1 MSRRIFPRR
10 PYQHAQTA
18 NRVHVLHALRTGVT
32 IDLPVPIEM
41 IIERTY
47 GLEILWDD
55 IPEEPGEI
63 ILGALS
69 PRDRQIVLNLRY
81 ESLFDRYMGPERFTL
96 AHELAHWI
104 YDADDPD
111 QLTLDFAE
119 KPEKVYCLPPDS
131 PELTETQR
139 IREVNANK
147 LAAHLL
153 LPEDLVHRKVAAGAL
168 DNFSDT
174 AAKWGVSR
182 TMLEIRLQEL
192 RLIDR
197 QEPA

>member
-1 MSRRIFPRR
+1 MSRRTFPRR
-10 PYQHAQTA
+10 HYQHAQTA
-18 NRVHVLHALRTGVT
+18 NKVHVLHALKTGVT

-41 IIERTY
+41 IIERTFE
-47 GLEILWDD
+47 LEVQWDD

-63 ILGALS
+63 TLGALS
-69 PRDRQIVLNLRY
+69 ARDRQIVLNLRHD
-81 ESLFDRYMGPERFTL
+81 SLFDRYMGPERFTL

-104 YDADDPD
+104 YDADHPD

-119 KPEKVYCLPPDS
+119 EPEKVYCLPPDS
-131 PELTETQR
+131 AELTETQR

-153 LPEDLVHRKVAAGAL
+153 LPECLVRREVAAGAL
-168 DNFSDT
+168 ASFSDT
-174 AAKWGVSR
+174 AVKWGVSK
-182 TMLEIRLQEL
+182 TMLDIRLQEL
-192 RLIDR
+192 GLIDR